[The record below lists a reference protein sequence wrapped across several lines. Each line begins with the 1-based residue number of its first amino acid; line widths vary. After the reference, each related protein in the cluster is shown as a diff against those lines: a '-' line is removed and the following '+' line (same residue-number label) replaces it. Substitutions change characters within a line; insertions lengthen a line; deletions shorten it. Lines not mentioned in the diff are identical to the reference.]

1 MEALRA
7 INGTY
12 GAAYHEGKHMT
23 NVNKVKASVEIQ
35 KEEIKFSGDRWVRHK
50 VVATKGKGA
59 ASGVKMTSDMIR
71 LNSPVANSRNKSV
84 RTELLYKLDDPE
96 AFGVERVRL
105 LNVMF
110 DDITLA
116 NSEPGK
122 VIEEE
127 LPFTFEGYELL
138 DPIIEI

>member
-1 MEALRA
+1 MDAKRA

-12 GAAYHEGKHMT
+12 GGVYHEGKHLT
-23 NVNKVKASVEIQ
+23 NINKVKASVEIQ
-35 KEEIKFSGDRWVRHK
+35 KEETKFSGDRWVRHK
-50 VVATKGKGA
+50 VVGLKGKGA

-84 RTELLYKLDDPE
+84 STELLYKLDDPE
-96 AFGVERVRL
+96 AFGMERVRL

-122 VIEEE
+122 VIEED

-138 DPIIEI
+138 DPIIED